1 MKPSKQPYSVLVVIH
16 TQNQALLLS
25 RADAHTQEGE
35 SLWQSVTG
43 SLEMNETPTQAA
55 WRELAEETGF
65 SAADG
70 TLTDSNTRH
79 VYEIYP
85 RWRHRY
91 AHGVTHNTES
101 VFYFL
106 LSDPKMPELAPK
118 EHLDYQWLDFNAAAN
133 LVFSPSNQAALLN
146 LNNSNKVS

>member
-1 MKPSKQPYSVLVVIH
+1 MKPLKQPQSVLVVIH
-16 TQNQALLLS
+16 TETQALMLS
-25 RADAHTQEGE
+25 RADANTQQGE

-43 SLEMNETPTQAA
+43 SLEANETPTQAA

-70 TLTDSNTRH
+70 ILTDSNTRN

-91 AHGVTHNTES
+91 AQGVTHNTES

-106 LSDPKMPELAPK
+106 LDVPQSPQLAPN
-118 EHLDYQWLDFNAAAN
+118 EHLAFQWLDFGVAAKLA
-133 LVFSPSNQAALLN
+133 FSPSNQTALFN
-146 LNNSNKVS
+146 LNKG

>member
-1 MKPSKQPYSVLVVIH
+1 MKPLKQPQSVLVVIH
-16 TQNQALLLS
+16 TETQALMLS
-25 RADAHTQEGE
+25 RTDANTQQGE

-43 SLEMNETPTQAA
+43 SLEANETPTQAA

-70 TLTDSNTRH
+70 ILTDSNTRN

-91 AHGVTHNTES
+91 AQGVTHNTES

-106 LSDPKMPELAPK
+106 LDVPQSPQLAPN
-118 EHLDYQWLDFNAAAN
+118 EHIAFQWLDFDVAAKLA
-133 LVFSPSNQAALLN
+133 FSPSNQTALFN
-146 LNNSNKVS
+146 LNKG

>member
-1 MKPSKQPYSVLVVIH
+1 MKPLKQPYSVLVVIH
-16 TQNQALLLS
+16 TETQALMLS
-25 RADAHTQEGE
+25 RADANTQQGE

-43 SLEMNETPTQAA
+43 SLEANETPTQAA

-65 SAADG
+65 SAVDG
-70 TLTDSNTRH
+70 TLTDSNTRN

-91 AHGVTHNTES
+91 AQGVTHNTES

-106 LSDPKMPELAPK
+106 LDAPQPPQLALN
-118 EHLDYQWLDFNAAAN
+118 EHLDFQWLDFDLAAKLA
-133 LVFSPSNQAALLN
+133 FSPSNQAALLT
-146 LNNSNKVS
+146 LNKG

>member
-1 MKPSKQPYSVLVVIH
+1 MKPLKQPQSVLVVIH
-16 TQNQALLLS
+16 TETQALMLS
-25 RADAHTQEGE
+25 RADANTQQGE

-43 SLEMNETPTQAA
+43 SLEANETPTQAA

-70 TLTDSNTRH
+70 ILTDSNTRN

-91 AHGVTHNTES
+91 AQGVTHNTES

-106 LSDPKMPELAPK
+106 LDVPQSPQLAPN
-118 EHLDYQWLDFNAAAN
+118 EHLAFQWLDFDVAAKLA
-133 LVFSPSNQAALLN
+133 FSPSNQTALFN
-146 LNNSNKVS
+146 LNKG

>member
-1 MKPSKQPYSVLVVIH
+1 MKPLKQPQSVLVVIH
-16 TQNQALLLS
+16 TETQALMLS
-25 RADAHTQEGE
+25 RADANTQQGE

-43 SLEMNETPTQAA
+43 SLEANETPTQAA

-65 SAADG
+65 STADG
-70 TLTDSNTRH
+70 ILTDSNTRN

-91 AHGVTHNTES
+91 AQGVTHNTES

-106 LSDPKMPELAPK
+106 LDVPQSPQLAPN
-118 EHLDYQWLDFNAAAN
+118 EHLAFQWLDFDVAAKLA
-133 LVFSPSNQAALLN
+133 FSPSNQTALFN
-146 LNNSNKVS
+146 LNKG

>member
-1 MKPSKQPYSVLVVIH
+1 MKPLKQPQSVLVVIH
-16 TQNQALLLS
+16 TETQALMLS
-25 RADAHTQEGE
+25 RADANTQQGE

-43 SLEMNETPTQAA
+43 SLEANETPTQAA

-70 TLTDSNTRH
+70 ILTDSNTRN

-91 AHGVTHNTES
+91 AQGVTHNTES

-106 LSDPKMPELAPK
+106 LDVPQSPQLAPN
-118 EHLDYQWLDFNAAAN
+118 EHLAFQWLDFDVAAKLA
-133 LVFSPSNQAALLN
+133 FSPSTQAALLT
-146 LNNSNKVS
+146 LHEG

>member
-1 MKPSKQPYSVLVVIH
+1 MKPLKQPQSVLVVIH
-16 TQNQALLLS
+16 TETQALMLS
-25 RADAHTQEGE
+25 RADANTQQGE

-43 SLEMNETPTQAA
+43 SLEANETPTQAA

-70 TLTDSNTRH
+70 ILTDSNTRN

-91 AHGVTHNTES
+91 AQGVTHNTES

-106 LSDPKMPELAPK
+106 LDVPQSPQLAPN
-118 EHLDYQWLDFNAAAN
+118 EHIAFQWLDFDVAAKLA
-133 LVFSPSNQAALLN
+133 FSPSNQTALFN
-146 LNNSNKVS
+146 LNKG

>member
-1 MKPSKQPYSVLVVIH
+1 MKPLKQPQSVLVVIH
-16 TQNQALLLS
+16 TETQALMLS
-25 RADAHTQEGE
+25 RADANTQQGE

-43 SLEMNETPTQAA
+43 SLETNETPTQAA

-70 TLTDSNTRH
+70 ILTDSNTRN

-91 AHGVTHNTES
+91 AQGVTHNTES
-101 VFYFL
+101 VFYFVL
-106 LSDPKMPELAPK
+106 QRPKSPALAPN
-118 EHLDYQWLDFNAAAN
+118 EHIAFQWLDFDVAAKLA
-133 LVFSPSNQAALLN
+133 FSPSNQAALLT
-146 LNNSNKVS
+146 LNKG

>member
-1 MKPSKQPYSVLVVIH
+1 MKPLKQPQSVLVVIH
-16 TQNQALLLS
+16 TETQALMLS
-25 RADAHTQEGE
+25 RADANTQQGE

-43 SLEMNETPTQAA
+43 SLEANETPTQAA

-70 TLTDSNTRH
+70 ILTDSNTRN

-91 AHGVTHNTES
+91 AQGVTHNTES

-106 LSDPKMPELAPK
+106 LDVSQSPQLAPN
-118 EHLDYQWLDFNAAAN
+118 EHLAFQWLDFDVAAKLA
-133 LVFSPSNQAALLN
+133 FSPSNQTALFN
-146 LNNSNKVS
+146 LNKG

>member
-1 MKPSKQPYSVLVVIH
+1 MKPLKQPQSVLVVIH
-16 TQNQALLLS
+16 TETQALMLS
-25 RADAHTQEGE
+25 RADANTQQGE

-43 SLEMNETPTQAA
+43 SLETNETPTQAA

-70 TLTDSNTRH
+70 ILTDSNTRN

-91 AHGVTHNTES
+91 AQGVTHNTES

-106 LSDPKMPELAPK
+106 LDVPQSPQLAPN
-118 EHLDYQWLDFNAAAN
+118 EHLAFQWLDFDVAAKLA
-133 LVFSPSNQAALLN
+133 FSPSNQTALFN
-146 LNNSNKVS
+146 LNKG

>member
-1 MKPSKQPYSVLVVIH
+1 MKPPKQPYSVLVVIH
-16 TQNQALLLS
+16 TETQVLMLS
-25 RADAHTQEGE
+25 RADANTQQGE

-43 SLEMNETPTQAA
+43 SLETNETPAQTA

-70 TLTDSNTRH
+70 TLTDSNTRN

-91 AHGVTHNTES
+91 AQGVTHNTES
-101 VFYFL
+101 VFYFAL
-106 LSDPKMPELAPK
+106 HHQKSPKLAPT
-118 EHLDYQWLDFNAAAN
+118 EHLDFQWLDFDLAAKLA
-133 LVFSPSNQAALLN
+133 FSPSNQAALLK
-146 LNNSNKVS
+146 LSANKGA

>member
-1 MKPSKQPYSVLVVIH
+1 MKPLKQPLSVLVVIH
-16 TQNQALLLS
+16 TETLALMLS
-25 RADAHTQEGE
+25 RADANTQQGE

-43 SLEMNETPTQAA
+43 SLEANETPTQAA

-70 TLTDSNTRH
+70 ILTDSNTRN

-91 AHGVTHNTES
+91 AQGVTHNTES

-106 LSDPKMPELAPK
+106 LDVPQSPQLAPN
-118 EHLDYQWLDFNAAAN
+118 EHLAFQWLDFDVAAKLA
-133 LVFSPSNQAALLN
+133 FSPSNQTALFN
-146 LNNSNKVS
+146 LNKG

>member
-1 MKPSKQPYSVLVVIH
+1 MKPLKQPQSVLVVIH
-16 TQNQALLLS
+16 TETQALMLS
-25 RADAHTQEGE
+25 RADANTQQGE

-43 SLEMNETPTQAA
+43 SLETNETPTQAA

-70 TLTDSNTRH
+70 ILTDSNTRN

-91 AHGVTHNTES
+91 AQGVTHNTES

-106 LSDPKMPELAPK
+106 LDVPQSPQLAPN
-118 EHLDYQWLDFNAAAN
+118 EHLAFQWLDFDVAAKLA
-133 LVFSPSNQAALLN
+133 FSPSNQAALLT
-146 LNNSNKVS
+146 LNKG

>member
-1 MKPSKQPYSVLVVIH
+1 MKPLKQPYSVLVVIH
-16 TQNQALLLS
+16 TETQALMLS
-25 RADAHTQEGE
+25 RADANTQQGE

-43 SLEMNETPTQAA
+43 SLEANETPTQAA

-65 SAADG
+65 STADG
-70 TLTDSNTRH
+70 ILTDSNTRN

-91 AHGVTHNTES
+91 AQGVTHNTES

-106 LSDPKMPELAPK
+106 LDVSQSPQLAPN
-118 EHLDYQWLDFNAAAN
+118 EHLAFQWLDFDVAAKLA
-133 LVFSPSNQAALLN
+133 FSPSNQTALFN
-146 LNNSNKVS
+146 LNKG

>member
-1 MKPSKQPYSVLVVIH
+1 MKPLKQPYSVLVVIH
-16 TQNQALLLS
+16 TQTQALMLS
-25 RADAHTQEGE
+25 RADANTQQGE

-43 SLEMNETPTQAA
+43 SLETNETPTQAA

-70 TLTDSNTRH
+70 ILTDSNTRN

-91 AHGVTHNTES
+91 AQGVTHNTES

-106 LSDPKMPELAPK
+106 LDVPQSPQLAPN
-118 EHLDYQWLDFNAAAN
+118 EHIAFQWLDFDVAAKLA
-133 LVFSPSNQAALLN
+133 FSPSNQTALFN
-146 LNNSNKVS
+146 LNKG

>member
-1 MKPSKQPYSVLVVIH
+1 MKPLKQPQSVLVVIH
-16 TQNQALLLS
+16 TETQALMLS
-25 RADAHTQEGE
+25 RADANTQQGE

-43 SLEMNETPTQAA
+43 SLETNETPTQAA

-70 TLTDSNTRH
+70 ILTDSNTRN

-91 AHGVTHNTES
+91 AQGVTHNTES
-101 VFYFL
+101 VFYFVL
-106 LSDPKMPELAPK
+106 QRPKSPALAPN
-118 EHLDYQWLDFNAAAN
+118 EHIAFQWLDFDVAAKLA
-133 LVFSPSNQAALLN
+133 FSPSNQTALFN
-146 LNNSNKVS
+146 LNKG

>member
-1 MKPSKQPYSVLVVIH
+1 MKPLKQPYSVLVVIH
-16 TQNQALLLS
+16 TQTQALMLS
-25 RADAHTQEGE
+25 RADANTQQGE

-43 SLEMNETPTQAA
+43 SLEANETPTQAA

-70 TLTDSNTRH
+70 ILTDSNTRN

-91 AHGVTHNTES
+91 AQGVTHNTES

-106 LSDPKMPELAPK
+106 LDVPQSPQLAPN
-118 EHLDYQWLDFNAAAN
+118 EHIAFQWLDFDVAAKLA
-133 LVFSPSNQAALLN
+133 FSPSNQTALFN
-146 LNNSNKVS
+146 LNKG